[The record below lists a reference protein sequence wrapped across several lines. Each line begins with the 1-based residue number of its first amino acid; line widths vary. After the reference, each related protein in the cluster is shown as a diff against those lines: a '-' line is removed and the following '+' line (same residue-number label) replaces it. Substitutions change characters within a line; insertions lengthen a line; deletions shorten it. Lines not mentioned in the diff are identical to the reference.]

1 MNKNRFYVDFHVIQT
16 VPPSCVNRD
25 DTGRPKTAKY
35 GGVDRARVSSQA
47 WKHAI
52 RKMFKEIFDSEDLG
66 LRTKYV
72 VNLISEK
79 MIAAGMNAE
88 KAAEEAPNALKNAG
102 IKINDKKGNTTGAL
116 FFISSIQAAKLAELL
131 INGEQDKKAYKNAL
145 KTFPSIDMALFG
157 RMVADDVDLNVDAAC
172 QVAHSISTH
181 SVQNE
186 YDYFTA
192 VDDFS
197 QLDNAGAGH
206 LGTMEFNSSTLYRY
220 ATINVLDLAKTIGA
234 DTPSAVAGFAE
245 AFICSMPDGKQNSYA
260 NRTLPDLVYVTIR
273 RDQPVNLS
281 GAFENPVSAYKHE
294 GFVRGSKD
302 ALFKHAKD
310 VYDNYCGVPERSFI
324 IGDYENF
331 EAEKKNLNELLI
343 SLREIVAKEVS

>member
-1 MNKNRFYVDFHVIQT
+1 MNKNRFYIDFHVIQT

-79 MIAAGMNAE
+79 MIAAGMDAE
-88 KAAEEAPNALKNAG
+88 KAAKEAPNALKNAG

-157 RMVADDVDLNVDAAC
+157 RMVADDVDLNVDAA
-172 QVAHSISTH
+172 
-181 SVQNE
+181 
-186 YDYFTA
+186 
-192 VDDFS
+192 
-197 QLDNAGAGH
+197 
-206 LGTMEFNSSTLYRY
+206 
-220 ATINVLDLAKTIGA
+220 
-234 DTPSAVAGFAE
+234 
-245 AFICSMPDGKQNSYA
+245 
-260 NRTLPDLVYVTIR
+260 
-273 RDQPVNLS
+273 
-281 GAFENPVSAYKHE
+281 
-294 GFVRGSKD
+294 
-302 ALFKHAKD
+302 
-310 VYDNYCGVPERSFI
+310 
-324 IGDYENF
+324 
-331 EAEKKNLNELLI
+331 
-343 SLREIVAKEVS
+343 